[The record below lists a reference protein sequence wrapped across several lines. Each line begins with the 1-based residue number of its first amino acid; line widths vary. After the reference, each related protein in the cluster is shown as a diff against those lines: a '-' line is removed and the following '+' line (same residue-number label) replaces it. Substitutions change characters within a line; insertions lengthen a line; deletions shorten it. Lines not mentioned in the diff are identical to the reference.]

1 MYLQDD
7 LKESI
12 LSGFYKYNP
21 DSSENFKS
29 SLVLN
34 DTKTGKKSL
43 EYILE
48 NLENC
53 NSFRFS
59 VAFITSGGV
68 SCLRQVLMD
77 LVKDGRGGQIIF
89 SKYQNFTDPKAIEQL
104 MGFDGIELKFSN
116 EFNYHGKTYLFD
128 YGEFSRLLIGSSNL
142 TQDGL
147 GRNTEVNLG
156 ISFDKRSAIHSQLID
171 EFSRWEENAICV
183 NKENLLEYK
192 NEWLKAREV
201 YSTSTSQT
209 SCNAPITV
217 IMPNKMQEEALIRL
231 GEMRRNYK
239 SRALLISATGT
250 GKTVLSAFD
259 VRNTNSKKMLFAVH
273 RLNIAK
279 KALSEF
285 KKVFGSS
292 KSMGIY
298 SSGDELNKDSDFI
311 FTTIQ
316 TLSRDDHIMKFNQ
329 NDFDYIII
337 DETHRAGAKSYE
349 KIINYFN
356 PKFLLGMTATP
367 ERTDGFDIFELFNH
381 DIAYEIR
388 LNGALEADLLTPFH
402 YYGVSEL
409 KVDGEFLGDNSNF
422 NKLVSHQRV
431 SHILDTLKK
440 YPCDSGEPRGLI
452 FCSRKE
458 EAKGLC
464 QQFNN
469 IGIKSVCITGENSEQ
484 ERADAING
492 IQADGSS
499 KIDYI
504 FTVDVFNEG
513 IDIPKINQVIML
525 RPTSSPI
532 IFVQQLGRGLR
543 KAIDKEFLTVID
555 FIGNYKNNY
564 MIPIALFGDSSY
576 DKDRLRGI
584 LSAGNGLIPGA
595 SSISFDRI
603 AKEKI
608 FESINSVN
616 LNTKRSLVDDFKLL
630 SYRLGRRPL
639 MIDFFKNEFRDPYQ
653 YVNYSG
659 SFLAFSQKIYKDVK
673 TSKMCLNLLKDFGKV
688 CNGTRIFESI
698 LLELLILKSEV
709 TIEEYVDKVL
719 QDSRIAI
726 KEEEIRSSIHNLN
739 LNYITAKQNKSLV
752 RVSDLYD
759 FTIIKYKKSAGL
771 IKLDSNFKDFLKCQ
785 IFSDYLLDL
794 IKASKFKFLKDFCI
808 NDYVGG
814 FILGRKY
821 SREDVFRILNW
832 DKQPVMINVGG
843 YKISEDRG
851 NCPIFLTYEKKAEI
865 SESTRYED
873 RFTSPAHLIYMS
885 KSRRSFKSNDVKT
898 IFSQKDNGIR
908 LPLFVQK
915 NNDEGTSFYF
925 LGNMSSIKE
934 NFEETVMASGHKIV
948 KMEFKL
954 DKEVNS
960 RLYNYLVRS

>member
-1 MYLQDD
+1 MYSQDE

-12 LSGFYKYNP
+12 LSGFYEYNP

-34 DTKTGKKSL
+34 DTKSGKKSL
-43 EYILE
+43 EFILE

-104 MGFDGIELKFSN
+104 MGFEGIELKFSN

-156 ISFDKRSAIHSQLID
+156 ISFDKRSSIHSQLLD
-171 EFSRWEENAICV
+171 EFSRWEANAISV

-209 SCNAPITV
+209 SCNAPMSV
-217 IMPNKMQEEALIRL
+217 ILPNKMQEEALIRL
-231 GEMRRNYK
+231 GEMRKHYK

-259 VRNTNSKKMLFAVH
+259 VKNANFKRMLFAVH

-279 KALSEF
+279 KALEEF
-285 KKVFGSS
+285 RKVFGFT

-298 SSGDELNKDSDFI
+298 SSGDELNKDADFI

-316 TLSRDDHIMKFNQ
+316 TLSRDDHLIKFNE

-349 KIINYFN
+349 KIIDYFK

-367 ERTDGFDIFELFNH
+367 ERTDGYDIFKLFNH

-409 KVDGEFLGDNSNF
+409 EIDGEVVGDDSNF
-422 NKLVSHQRV
+422 NKLVSNQRV
-431 SHILDTLKK
+431 SHILNTLEK

-458 EAKGLC
+458 EAKDLC
-464 QQFNN
+464 LRFNE
-469 IGIKSVCITGENSEQ
+469 IGIKSVCITGESTEQ
-484 ERADAING
+484 ERTNAINN
-492 IQADGSS
+492 IQEDGSS

-543 KAIDKEFLTVID
+543 KAKDKEFLTVID
-555 FIGNYKNNY
+555 FIGNYNNNY

-576 DKDRLRGI
+576 DKDKLRGI

-608 FESINSVN
+608 FDSINTAN
-616 LNTKRSLVDDFKLL
+616 LNTKRSLVEDYKLL
-630 SYRLGRRPL
+630 SYRLGKRPL
-639 MIDFFKNEFRDPYQ
+639 MMDFFKNEFRDPYQ

-659 SFLAFSQKIYKDVK
+659 SFLAFTKIIHNDVS
-673 TSKMCLNLLKDFGKV
+673 TSETCFSLLKYFGKV
-688 CNGTRIFESI
+688 CNGTRVFEPI
-698 LLELLILKSEV
+698 LLELLISKNEITVQEFREV
-709 TIEEYVDKVL
+709 VL
-719 QDSRIAI
+719 RDSRIKI
-726 KEEEIRSSIHNLN
+726 TDEEINSTIHNLN
-739 LNYITAKQNKSLV
+739 LNYITEKKNNSIV
-752 RVSDLYD
+752 RVSELFVHCIAEYD
-759 FTIIKYKKSAGL
+759 NTSEVIHLNTDF
-771 IKLDSNFKDFLKCQ
+771 SNLLHCRYFL
-785 IFSDYLLDL
+785 DYLLDL
-794 IKASKFKFLKDFCI
+794 LSSAKFKFLKGFKTI
-808 NDYVGG
+808 DYVGG
-814 FILGRKY
+814 FVLGRKY
-821 SREDVFRILNW
+821 SREDVFHLLNW
-832 DKQPVMINVGG
+832 DKKPVAQNVGG
-843 YKISEDRG
+843 YKISEDG
-851 NCPIFLTYEKKAEI
+851 KNCAIFLTYEKKAEI
-865 SESTRYED
+865 SESTKYED
-873 RFTSPAHLIYMS
+873 RFLNPGHLIYMS
-885 KSRRSFKSNDVKT
+885 KSRRTLNSNDVKT
-898 IFSQKDNGIR
+898 IISQSVSGIR

-925 LGNMSSIKE
+925 LGNMSALE
-934 NFEETVMASGHKIV
+934 ERFEETVMTSGDKVV

-954 DKEVNS
+954 EKEVNA
-960 RLYNYLVRS
+960 RLYKYLVE